1 MVFSTIFSS
10 LDTGEGW
17 IFKGYIILFNT
28 VTVSPVNAVLS
39 RIFEWTFKTDSK
51 KKITSKI
58 KLYSGAFFYLALLV
72 ACFLVM
78 FIIEAQQDASQNK
91 TWAFN
96 FLIAWIQDLSLSP
109 AISAL
114 NKVLYIKFSAKNNI
128 AAKKIKSEK
137 IQRLIL
143 SKDFKSIYDTIFD
156 SRTTLTTKGSLQ
168 SQHVTTLSP
177 TSPNARLI
185 KFTTFDLQPPLTAK
199 NSTNRE
205 FRSRVASETEI
216 NSVDFA
222 AAETELNNQFQ
233 TLFSEAK
240 PETVRQ
246 TSPTKQMTRNSL
258 YNFPSTV
265 NRLSSPRKQENK
277 PFNTKEPVE
286 MSLDDIFSFAEYG
299 QEDHPSQLKLFKNLN
314 TNNSPGRKNKKDA
327 PVSSY
332 YPSVELSLRNSEQ
345 NNAGP
350 LRKSILKQSENT
362 LKPFQLMDLSSMNQ
376 FKEPSGVI
384 HPDDF
389 SSFDGNA
396 EETFASQPKLWKNK
410 TKTIASPKKDLKIQL
425 KLTSSGLQSQALTSA
440 QTKKTNNKPSPS
452 MEASSMFQFKEPNAT
467 HPEELSSF
475 DGHPEETFVSQLKI
489 LKNGKMIE
497 SIKQK
502 NKDKK
507 EATEKK

>member
-1 MVFSTIFSS
+1 
-10 LDTGEGW
+10 
-17 IFKGYIILFNT
+17 
-28 VTVSPVNAVLS
+28 
-39 RIFEWTFKTDSK
+39 
-51 KKITSKI
+51 
-58 KLYSGAFFYLALLV
+58 
-72 ACFLVM
+72 M

-91 TWAFN
+91 TWVFN

-109 AISAL
+109 AISSL
-114 NKVLYIKFSAKNNI
+114 NKVLYIRFSGKNKL
-128 AAKKIKSEK
+128 AQKIKSEK

-168 SQHVTTLSP
+168 SQQTTTLAP
-177 TSPNARLI
+177 MKTNANARLV
-185 KFTTFDLQPPLTAK
+185 KFTTLDFQPPLSAK

-246 TSPTKQMTRNSL
+246 TSPTKQMTKNSL

-265 NRLSSPRKQENK
+265 NKLFSPRKQENK

-314 TNNSPGRKNKKDA
+314 TNQSPGRKNKKDA

-332 YPSVELSLRNSEQ
+332 SPSVELSLRNSEQ
-345 NNAGP
+345 NNAAGP
-350 LRKSILKQSENT
+350 QKKSILKQSENT

-376 FKEPSGVI
+376 FKEPSAI
-384 HPDDF
+384 HPDEF

-410 TKTIASPKKDLKIQL
+410 TKTIESPKKDLGIKL
-425 KLTSSGLQSQALTSA
+425 KLTSSGLQTST
-440 QTKKTNNKPSPS
+440 QTKKRDQFDSTMNKPSPS
-452 MEASSMFQFKEPNAT
+452 MEVSSMFKFKEP

-489 LKNGKMIE
+489 LKNGKMTE
-497 SIKQK
+497 QK

-507 EATEKK
+507 ELTEKKGEKE